1 VRAWPALALACWL
14 LPAWAQTPPP
24 AQKESKKPAP
34 VKPQKAQK
42 AQKPQKAHAKA
53 TPEQI
58 RKFNELQKKQDPKR

>member
-1 VRAWPALALACWL
+1 VRGWLALALACCL

-58 RKFNELQKKQDPKR
+58 RKFNELQKKQDAKR